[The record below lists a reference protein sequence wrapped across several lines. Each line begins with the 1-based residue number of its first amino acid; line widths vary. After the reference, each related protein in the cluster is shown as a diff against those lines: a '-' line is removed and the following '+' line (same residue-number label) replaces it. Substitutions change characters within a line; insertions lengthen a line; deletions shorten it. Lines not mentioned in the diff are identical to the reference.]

1 MQGRMS
7 RVILISISAVL
18 FFVTNVWNTNL
29 IEFSND
35 LRSTMLQGIH
45 NDTSNS
51 TSQQHNASLQRED
64 EFAQHWPPLKQTL
77 CPNQSPNSLTF
88 QTLFELARIEL
99 QLPPDQIIT
108 THTGD
113 IYAINKFFSF
123 SQGGL
128 GYLSNDK
135 KSYMAYLRI
144 FKAGNDQI
152 RGNLLAQLNSLAT
165 DKKGSTIWDKNT
177 LHELIATIPSSVST
191 NETCIITVVRDP
203 ISHFLSAYN
212 EIEWRHEDRI
222 RGQTLPSDYIPKY
235 RLLTNGT
242 QERYVKFVQDFI
254 QGPSSNGIYRN
265 KPRGIE
271 EITHV
276 FSMVGPLYEMDRLR
290 KKKQQQGSSG
300 GMPRLTAYMSNMTNL
315 DDAFPQFLH
324 SNCRLPKE
332 VTTFTKKIT
341 HGSQGDE
348 FNFYKIAKMVWKE
361 AQDIKTGLYKEGRSS
376 NSSSI
381 EVSRA
386 LCAIHAM
393 DYACYDDIPVPKFCQ
408 RVYMQDHFRE
418 RLYNATDTSAIS

>member
-1 MQGRMS
+1 MHCKMS
-7 RVILISISAVL
+7 RVMLISISAVL
-18 FFVTNVWNTNL
+18 FFATNVWNINL
-29 IEFSND
+29 IEFAND
-35 LRSTMLQGIH
+35 WRSLQGIH
-45 NDTSNS
+45 NNDTSTTNS
-51 TSQQHNASLQRED
+51 TSQQHNASNQQVD
-64 EFAQHWPPLKQTL
+64 VAQHWPPLKQTL
-77 CPNQSPNSLTF
+77 CPNQSPNSQTF

-108 THTGD
+108 THDGD
-113 IYAINKFFSF
+113 IHAINKFFSF

-152 RGNLLAQLNSLAT
+152 RGNLLAQLNSAGGT
-165 DKKGSTIWDKNT
+165 VWDKNT
-177 LHELIATIPSSVST
+177 LHELIATIPTSSLV
-191 NETCIITVVRDP
+191 NETCIVTVVRDP
-203 ISHFLSAYN
+203 ITHFLSAYN

-222 RGQTLPSDYIPKY
+222 RGQTLESSYIPKY

-242 QERYVKFVQDFI
+242 QERYIKFVTDFI

-265 KPRGIE
+265 KQRGIE

-290 KKKQQQGSSG
+290 KKQGSN

-315 DDAFPQFLH
+315 DDTFPQFVH
-324 SNCRLPKE
+324 SKCIGLPKE

-348 FNFYKIAKMVWKE
+348 FNFYKIAKKVWKE
-361 AQDIKTGLYKEGRSS
+361 AQDMQRGLDKDERSS
-376 NSSSI
+376 NSSSF

-393 DYACYDDIPVPKFCQ
+393 DYACYEDIPVPKFCQ

>member
-1 MQGRMS
+1 
-7 RVILISISAVL
+7 
-18 FFVTNVWNTNL
+18 
-29 IEFSND
+29 
-35 LRSTMLQGIH
+35 
-45 NDTSNS
+45 
-51 TSQQHNASLQRED
+51 
-64 EFAQHWPPLKQTL
+64 
-77 CPNQSPNSLTF
+77 
-88 QTLFELARIEL
+88 
-99 QLPPDQIIT
+99 
-108 THTGD
+108 
-113 IYAINKFFSF
+113 
-123 SQGGL
+123 
-128 GYLSNDK
+128 
-135 KSYMAYLRI
+135 MAYLRI

-152 RGNLLAQLNSLAT
+152 RGNLLAQLNSAT
-165 DKKGSTIWDKNT
+165 GGTVWDKNT
-177 LHELIATIPSSVST
+177 LHELIATIPSSV

-212 EIEWRHEDRI
+212 EIEWRHEDRL
-222 RGQTLPSDYIPKY
+222 RGQTLDSTYIPKY

-242 QERYVKFVQDFI
+242 QERYIKFVQDFI

-276 FSMVGPLYEMDRLR
+276 FSMVGPLYELDQLR
-290 KKKQQQGSSG
+290 KKKQQGNN

-315 DDAFPQFLH
+315 DYAFPQFLH

-348 FNFYKIAKMVWKE
+348 FNFYKIAKKVWKE
-361 AQDIKTGLYKEGRSS
+361 AQDIQTGLDKDDRS
-376 NSSSI
+376 NSTSSFEI
-381 EVSRA
+381 SRA

-408 RVYMQDHFRE
+408 GVYMQDHFRE

>member
-1 MQGRMS
+1 MS
-7 RVILISISAVL
+7 KSITKL
-18 FFVTNVWNTNL
+18 TN
-29 IEFSND
+29 I
-35 LRSTMLQGIH
+35 
-45 NDTSNS
+45 
-51 TSQQHNASLQRED
+51 
-64 EFAQHWPPLKQTL
+64 P
-77 CPNQSPNSLTF
+77 
-88 QTLFELARIEL
+88 TLFELARIEL
-99 QLPPDQIIT
+99 QLPPDRIIT
-108 THTGD
+108 THSGD
-113 IYAINKFFSF
+113 IYAINKFYQF

-128 GYLSNDK
+128 GYSSNDK

-152 RGNLLAQLNSLAT
+152 RGNLLAQLSSLAT
-165 DKKGSTIWDKNT
+165 DKKGTAWDKNT
-177 LHELIATIPSSVST
+177 LHELIATIPSSSVSA

-203 ISHFLSAYN
+203 ITHFLSAYN

-222 RGQTLPSDYIPKY
+222 RGQTLDSTYIPKY
-235 RLLTNGT
+235 RLLQNGT
-242 QERYVKFVQDFI
+242 QERYVKFVTDFI

-290 KKKQQQGSSG
+290 KKKQQGSN

-315 DDAFPQFLH
+315 DDAFPKFLH

-348 FNFYKIAKMVWKE
+348 FNFYKIAKKIWKE
-361 AQDIKTGLYKEGRSS
+361 AQDIQTTGLDKEERIS
-376 NSSSI
+376 NSSSF

-393 DYACYDDIPVPKFCQ
+393 DYSCYDDIPVPKFCQ
-408 RVYMQDHFRE
+408 GVYMQDHFRE
-418 RLYNATDTSAIS
+418 RIYNATETSAIS

>member
-1 MQGRMS
+1 MLTM
-7 RVILISISAVL
+7 ISAVL
-18 FFVTNVWNTNL
+18 FFATNVWNTNL
-29 IEFSND
+29 IEFSSGW
-35 LRSTMLQGIH
+35 RHFQGIH
-45 NDTSNS
+45 HNETSNS
-51 TSQQHNASLQRED
+51 TSQQHNASLQQLD
-64 EFAQHWPPLKQTL
+64 EFTQHWPTLKQTL
-77 CPNQSPNSLTF
+77 CPNQSPNSQTF

-99 QLPPDQIIT
+99 QLPQSQIIT
-108 THTGD
+108 THSGD

-128 GYLSNDK
+128 GYLTNDE

-152 RGNLLAQLNSLAT
+152 RGNLLAQLNSA
-165 DKKGSTIWDKNT
+165 DGGAVWDKNT

-203 ISHFLSAYN
+203 ITHFLSAYN

-222 RGQTLPSDYIPKY
+222 RGQTLDSTYIPKY

-242 QERYVKFVQDFI
+242 QERYIKFVQDFI

-276 FSMVGPLYEMDRLR
+276 FSMVGPLSEMDRLR
-290 KKKQQQGSSG
+290 KKKQQQQGSSG

-315 DDAFPQFLH
+315 DDAFPKFLH
-324 SNCRLPKE
+324 SNCQGLPKE
-332 VTTFTKKIT
+332 VTAFTKKIT

-348 FNFYKIAKMVWKE
+348 FNFYKIAKKVWNE
-361 AQDIKTGLYKEGRSS
+361 AQDIQTAGLDKEERSS
-376 NSSSI
+376 NSSSFEI
-381 EVSRA
+381 SRA

-408 RVYMQDHFRE
+408 GVYMQDHFRE

>member
-1 MQGRMS
+1 MIMHCKMS
-7 RVILISISAVL
+7 RVMLISISAVL
-18 FFVTNVWNTNL
+18 FFATNVWNINL
-29 IEFSND
+29 IEFSSGW
-35 LRSTMLQGIH
+35 RPLQGIN
-45 NDTSNS
+45 NDTSTNS
-51 TSQQHNASLQRED
+51 TSQQHNASNQQVD
-64 EFAQHWPPLKQTL
+64 DNAKHWPPLKQTL
-77 CPNQSPNSLTF
+77 CPNQSPNSQTF

-108 THTGD
+108 THDGD
-113 IYAINKFFSF
+113 IHAINKFYSF
-123 SQGGL
+123 SPGGL
-128 GYLSNDK
+128 GYSSNDE

-152 RGNLLAQLNSLAT
+152 RGNLLAQLNSAGGT
-165 DKKGSTIWDKNT
+165 VWDKNT

-203 ISHFLSAYN
+203 ITHFLSAYN

-222 RGQTLPSDYIPKY
+222 RDQTLESSYIPKY

-242 QERYVKFVQDFI
+242 QERYIKFVTDFI

-265 KPRGIE
+265 KQRGIE

-290 KKKQQQGSSG
+290 KKKQKGGENSG
-300 GMPRLTAYMSNMTNL
+300 DMPRLTAYMSNMTNL
-315 DDAFPQFLH
+315 DDAFPKFLH
-324 SNCRLPKE
+324 SNCKLPKE

-348 FNFYKIAKMVWKE
+348 FNFYKIAKKGWKE
-361 AQDIKTGLYKEGRSS
+361 AQGIQTGLDKDERS
-376 NSSSI
+376 NSTSSF

-386 LCAIHAM
+386 LCAIHTM
-393 DYACYDDIPVPKFCQ
+393 DYACFDNIPVPKFCQ